1 MAAKLALVFVAAFV
15 LFQVRILY
23 FYIEFPLST
32 HSYFLQVFSLQT
44 DATIIRRDAPA
55 APQKN
60 DLEEALNSMKQ
71 GFEEFVSKVQVR
83 QLHSFVALLSKSSLD
98 SSCFT

>member
-23 FYIEFPLST
+23 FYMDF
-32 HSYFLQVFSLQT
+32 FLIFATVFHYLQIHELFQVFSLQT

-55 APQKN
+55 TPQKN

-83 QLHSFVALLSKSSLD
+83 QLLHYILAF
-98 SSCFT
+98 